1 LQTPRSQ
8 DRAFHHA
15 RKLAVSRDAPAAFLP
30 RKRFSPRDPEPAW
43 ALIAQDRDAF
53 YDAEIEQLFGAV
65 GGPKWDKVPRRP
77 EYRGRGRGGAQHR
90 RTD

>member
-1 LQTPRSQ
+1 MAMAAIMVPIGG
-8 DRAFHHA
+8 
-15 RKLAVSRDAPAAFLP
+15 KAVISAGPQNDVN
-30 RKRFSPRDPEPAW
+30 DPEPAW